1 MQRAS
6 YQSALQHSI
15 DRGVTESHP
24 CKTIRLALKAS
35 DGPRRVAS
43 VLVRALF
50 MRRSWKSGSV
60 SRCRLNE

>member
-43 VLVRALF
+43 VLCVRCSCAAPGNPGL
-50 MRRSWKSGSV
+50 SV
-60 SRCRLNE
+60 AAD